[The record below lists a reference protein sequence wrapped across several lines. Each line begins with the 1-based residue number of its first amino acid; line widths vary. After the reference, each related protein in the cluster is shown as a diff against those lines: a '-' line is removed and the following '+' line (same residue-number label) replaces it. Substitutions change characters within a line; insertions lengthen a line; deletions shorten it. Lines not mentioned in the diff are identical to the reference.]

1 MPEMDGGGGGS
12 VDCVCRAGKEMK
24 KKKKRE
30 SGMGW
35 DGMMAISCRGFT
47 GQ

>member
-12 VDCVCRAGKEMK
+12 VYCVCRAGREIEEEK
-24 KKKKRE
+24 KWE

-35 DGMMAISCRGFT
+35 DGMMSSSCKGFT
-47 GQ
+47 G